1 GRQGLPGQHV
11 RENPVQGQKQ
21 AAIPERR
28 QPRARETPRTRRAR
42 ERPAQDLEDPPETP
56 LLPLENRAARQ
67 GHPRIA
73 DPRGITKMEKVQ
85 WLLRTVLAGLSQRHA
100 IFVADLASAVRSP
113 HQFATNGS
121 AFCTPTALVP
131 GASSS
136 SALTAALRA
145 EYAKFHAH

>member
-1 GRQGLPGQHV
+1 
-11 RENPVQGQKQ
+11 
-21 AAIPERR
+21 
-28 QPRARETPRTRRAR
+28 TPRTRRAR

-100 IFVADLASAVRSP
+100 IFVADLAAAVRSP
-113 HQFATNGS
+113 PPFSRPTPPRRSGPTTNS
-121 AFCTPTALVP
+121 LPTA
-131 GASSS
+131 AR
-136 SALTAALRA
+136 SARPPRSYRA
-145 EYAKFHAH
+145 PVRHRP